1 MVETTQENLIMSWL
15 ITGSEGQLGKA
26 MQMALSRSNIEFIP
40 LNAKELD
47 ISNEAAVEESINKY
61 RPKVILNAAA
71 WTDVDGAEN
80 NKERVFDINANGPK
94 NLAKSAKKYDATLVQ
109 ISTDY
114 VFSGPGGI
122 PWAENS
128 APRPISVYGHTKS
141 VGESYVLEHYKEHS
155 YILRTAWLYSAEG
168 TNFVKTMTNLAINND
183 GEVRVVRDQV
193 GQPTFAKDLAEQVIK
208 MVCSQAPFGI
218 YHGTNSGEASWFDLA
233 KNIFEM
239 SGAKASRVIPVD
251 SSEYIRQAERP
262 QYSVLGH
269 EKWKATGL
277 STMRNW
283 KIALEEAMPAVI
295 NQIQRVE

>member
-26 MQMALSRSNIEFIP
+26 MQLALSRSNIEFIP
-40 LNAKELD
+40 LSAKELD

-94 NLAKSAKKYDATLVQ
+94 YLAKSAKKFDATLVQ

-122 PWAENS
+122 PWAEDS
-128 APRPISVYGHTKS
+128 APKPVSVYGHTKS
-141 VGESYVLEHYKEHS
+141 AGESYVLEHYKERS
-155 YILRTAWLYSAEG
+155 YIVRTAWLYSAQG

-183 GEVRVVRDQV
+183 GEVSVVRHQV

-208 MVCSQAPFGI
+208 MVCSQAPLGI

-269 EKWKATGL
+269 EKWKAAGL

-283 KIALEEAMPAVI
+283 KIALEEAMPEVI
-295 NQIQRVE
+295 QQIERVE

>member
-26 MQMALSRSNIEFIP
+26 MQLALSRSNIEFIP

-47 ISNEAAVEESINKY
+47 ISNEAAIEESINKY

-94 NLAKSAKKYDATLVQ
+94 YLAKSAKKYDATLVQ

-114 VFSGPGGI
+114 VFSGPGNI
-122 PWAENS
+122 PWAEDS
-128 APRPISVYGHTKS
+128 TPKPISVYGHTKS
-141 VGESYVLEHYKEHS
+141 AGESYVLEHYKERS
-155 YILRTAWLYSAEG
+155 YIVRTAWLYSAQG
-168 TNFVKTMTNLAINND
+168 KNFVKTMTNLAINND
-183 GEVRVVRDQV
+183 DEVRVVVDQI
-193 GQPTFAKDLAEQVIK
+193 GQPTSAKDLVEQLIK
-208 MVCSQAPFGI
+208 MVCAEAPFGI
-218 YHGTNSGEASWFDLA
+218 YHGTNSGEVSWFDLA
-233 KNIFEM
+233 QEIFEL
-239 SGAKASRVIPVD
+239 SGAKVSRVIPVN
-251 SSEYIRQAERP
+251 SSEYTRPADRP

-269 EKWKATGL
+269 EKWKAAGL

-295 NQIQRVE
+295 NQIERVE

>member
-26 MQMALSRSNIEFIP
+26 MQLALSRSNIEFIP

-61 RPKVILNAAA
+61 KPKVILNAAA

-80 NKERVFDINANGPK
+80 NMERVFNINANGPK
-94 NLAKSAKKYDATLVQ
+94 YLAKSAKKYDATLVQ

-114 VFSGPGGI
+114 VFSVPGGI
-122 PWAENS
+122 PWAEDS
-128 APRPISVYGHTKS
+128 APTPISVYGHTKS
-141 VGESYVLEHYKEHS
+141 AGESYVLENYKERS
-155 YILRTAWLYSAEG
+155 YIVRTAWLYSAQG

-262 QYSVLGH
+262 KYSVLGH
-269 EKWKATGL
+269 EKWKAAGL

-295 NQIQRVE
+295 NQIERVE

>member
-1 MVETTQENLIMSWL
+1 MVETTQEILTMTWL

-26 MQMALSRSNIEFIP
+26 MQLALGNSSIEFIP
-40 LNAKELD
+40 LNSKELD

-61 RPKVILNAAA
+61 MPKVILNAAA

-94 NLAKSAKKYDATLVQ
+94 YLAKSAKKYDATLVQ

-122 PWAENS
+122 PWAEDS
-128 APRPISVYGHTKS
+128 APKPISVYGHTKCA
-141 VGESYVLEHYKEHS
+141 GESYVLEHYKERS
-155 YILRTAWLYSAEG
+155 YIVRTAWLYSAQG
-168 TNFVKTMTNLAINND
+168 TNFVKTMTNLAINNE
-183 GEVRVVRDQV
+183 GEVRVVRDQA

-239 SGAKASRVIPVD
+239 SGAKPSRVIPVD

-269 EKWKATGL
+269 EKWKAAGL

-283 KIALEEAMPAVI
+283 KVALQEAMPTVI
-295 NQIQRVE
+295 NQIKRVE